1 MCVGTNQ
8 EHKPHGTLASFYTTE
23 CPEFQRNDCAWLLA
37 RTNVQNQLLTATYIT
52 NVLLGILIMYK
63 VFSSYNRKSE
73 KKQHE
78 TGKPPIHH
86 ADSSYYQSGGGSG
99 LVHRSAS
106 AQRLEGPF
114 VTSPPPSVRNG
125 VHGSQNTL
133 RRTASKDRSDYQQG
147 TYSSE
152 YRSQQNGHQSRHQAH
167 HGSTSSL
174 RNGGGRFYDTAYAAE
189 SGAGGAL
196 TERRGSYGGAG
207 AHSLQRHTQTRS
219 SHRQGFSESS
229 SYETNEHFE
238 RKVERVKRTRGERSR
253 SRSKTAS
260 GSSEY
265 ESRERMAIKPQ
276 QEATTA

>member
-1 MCVGTNQ
+1 
-8 EHKPHGTLASFYTTE
+8 
-23 CPEFQRNDCAWLLA
+23 
-37 RTNVQNQLLTATYIT
+37 
-52 NVLLGILIMYK
+52 MYK
-63 VFSSYNRKSE
+63 VFKSYSKKSE
-73 KKQHE
+73 RKQNE

-86 ADSSYYQSGGGSG
+86 SESSFYQTNGGGG
-99 LVHRSAS
+99 IVHRSSS
-106 AQRLEGPF
+106 AQRLEGGPF
-114 VTSPPPSVRNG
+114 ITSPPPSVRNG
-125 VHGSQNTL
+125 VHGSQSTL

-174 RNGGGRFYDTAYAAE
+174 KNGGSRFYDSALSYGAE
-189 SGAGGAL
+189 GHAGAL
-196 TERRGSYGGAG
+196 AERRGSCGG

-253 SRSKTAS
+253 SRSKAAN

-265 ESRERMAIKPQ
+265 ESRERMAIKVIL
-276 QEATTA
+276 EALWLFFVI